1 MIPVVGYFLHE
12 ALTSMRRNRGI
23 SSLAVAT
30 IGIAL
35 TLLGGF
41 VYVSANFSTLVDRW
55 SRELQLNVYLL
66 DDATDDEIQAL
77 RERLRAIPEVEEV
90 RHVSKD
96 EALARFR
103 EYFADLSDLPDAL
116 DANPLPASLEVRLQ
130 EEARSPETV
139 ARLASG
145 LSGMPGVEDVQ
156 YDTGWVERLDALV
169 RLGSAAGYVVGGLLL
184 VAATFTTA
192 NVIRL
197 ALYSRRDEV
206 SILQLV
212 GATRGFIQGP
222 FLVEGLLQ
230 GVLGGVLALLLLGA
244 AHLSARAAPVGAGVL
259 MRIATDRFLGPE
271 PILGLLAL
279 GAAMGLTGSFLAVR
293 RFLATDG

>member
-1 MIPVVGYFLHE
+1 VGYFLGE
-12 ALTSMRRNRGI
+12 AVTSMRRNRGI
-23 SSLAVAT
+23 SSLAVGT

-41 VYVSANFSTLVDRW
+41 LYVSANFSSVVDRW
-55 SRELQLNVYLL
+55 SREIQLNIYLL
-66 DDATDDEIQAL
+66 DDATDDEIAGLRARL
-77 RERLRAIPEVEEV
+77 RETPEVEEV
-90 RHVSKD
+90 RHVSKE

-103 EYFADLSDLPDAL
+103 EYFADLSDLPAAL
-116 DANPLPASLEVRLQ
+116 EANPLPASLEVRLQ

-139 ARLASG
+139 ARLADG

-156 YDTGWVERLDALV
+156 YDTGWVERLDALI

-184 VAATFTTA
+184 LAATFTTS

-206 SILQLV
+206 DILQLV

-230 GVLGGVLALLLLGA
+230 GLLGGLLALLLLGA
-244 AHLSARAAPVGAGVL
+244 AHLSARAAPAGAGVL
-259 MRIATDRFLGPE
+259 MQIATGRFLGSGT
-271 PILGLLAL
+271 ILGLLGL

-293 RFLATDG
+293 RFLATEG